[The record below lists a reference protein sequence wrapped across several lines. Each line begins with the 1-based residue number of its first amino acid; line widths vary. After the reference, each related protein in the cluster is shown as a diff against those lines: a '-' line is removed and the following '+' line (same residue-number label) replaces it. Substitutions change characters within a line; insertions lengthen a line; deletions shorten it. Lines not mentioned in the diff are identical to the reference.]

1 MGKRIQ
7 LPGSAA
13 SETAEFDARSN
24 RFSAVERDTLAELI
38 RWWQHRR
45 AMGDAAEPLASLI
58 GGVDVRATVT
68 TTGLVP
74 ALAWAPESLPVGAG
88 EGWWVQALGVPENP
102 SIAGEIYSVVGLAHV
117 YHDATAG
124 YLARYQ
130 TVSRLPLSPDST
142 EIRVAVG
149 GGSAVPGVWVVGVEG
164 LVIGWIVVV
173 WRLEVG
179 H

>member
-1 MGKRIQ
+1 M
-7 LPGSAA
+7 
-13 SETAEFDARSN
+13 
-24 RFSAVERDTLAELI
+24 
-38 RWWQHRR
+38 
-45 AMGDAAEPLASLI
+45 
-58 GGVDVRATVT
+58 
-68 TTGLVP
+68 
-74 ALAWAPESLPVGAG
+74 
-88 EGWWVQALGVPENP
+88 
-102 SIAGEIYSVVGLAHV
+102 VGLAHV

-179 H
+179 GP